1 MGEGKPNFQSVR
13 VNDSFFFV
21 WLLRVIFGCKR
32 RNGFLEEQMFASLVS
47 PNVNNKTERHV
58 LALNQSSE
66 ISITSYNA
74 EKTDFTTNEL

>member
-1 MGEGKPNFQSVR
+1 MV
-13 VNDSFFFV
+13 
-21 WLLRVIFGCKR
+21 FGCKR
-32 RNGFLEEQMFASLVS
+32 RNGALKEQIFASLVS

-66 ISITSYNA
+66 TSITSYNA